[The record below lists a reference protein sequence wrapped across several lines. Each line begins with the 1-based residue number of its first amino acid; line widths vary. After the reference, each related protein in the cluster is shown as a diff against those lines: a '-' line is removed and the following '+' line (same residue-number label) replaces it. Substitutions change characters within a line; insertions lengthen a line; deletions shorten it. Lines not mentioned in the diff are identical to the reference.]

1 MAGAVSVS
9 GTLSGSGTVGAFTLS
24 SGGTL
29 AVGNSPGLLTAS
41 SANWNVGSA
50 FQFEI
55 VDALGTAGTDWDL
68 FSVTGQLNLGGISAS
83 NKMLLTILITDL
95 QNYDVDTEYS
105 WVFAQAASLAGTE
118 SWASGLDV
126 TDRFAIDSSGFNGG
140 TQNGLLAVV
149 TGTSEAGLA
158 TLSIKAVP
166 EPSSA
171 TLLMAGAFGLLA
183 LKRRRKK
190 KD

>member
-1 MAGAVSVS
+1 LAGAVSVS

-83 NKMLLTILITDL
+83 NKMLLTILSTDL

-140 TQNGLLAVV
+140 TQPGRGFKVV
-149 TGTSEAGLA
+149 TGTDGGLA
-158 TLSIKAVP
+158 TLSILAVP

-171 TLLMAGAFGLLA
+171 SLLILGLAAVLA
-183 LKRRRKK
+183 RSRRCRR
-190 KD
+190 

>member
-1 MAGAVSVS
+1 
-9 GTLSGSGTVGAFTLS
+9 
-24 SGGTL
+24 
-29 AVGNSPGLLTAS
+29 
-41 SANWNVGSA
+41 
-50 FQFEI
+50 
-55 VDALGTAGTDWDL
+55 
-68 FSVTGQLNLGGISAS
+68 
-83 NKMLLTILITDL
+83 MLLTILSTDL
-95 QNYDVDTEYS
+95 QNNDEDTEYS

-140 TQNGLLAVV
+140 TQPGRGFKVV
-149 TGTSEAGLA
+149 TGADGGLA
-158 TLSIKAVP
+158 TLSILPVP

-171 TLLMAGAFGLLA
+171 TLLMAGALFGLLA